1 MTKEF
6 IEYLLRLL
14 EEKEVN
20 VVTQR
25 RHSYVMYQ
33 GIESDYVYILKEG
46 VAKISN
52 IMRDGR
58 EFNIA
63 YVTEPDFV
71 SLLEEKQENGISALF
86 NVRVESEEASF
97 YRVQRQEFWK
107 WVMSDLTLFRIVDDF
122 YQRRLAMNLE
132 LLQKMTINGKKGAVC
147 ACINSLINEFGIKK
161 RNGIL
166 IDFPVTNEDIAGFC
180 GISTRNSVNRIIR
193 DLKTEEIIDIICW
206 KCFSVPISLLRHC
219 WMPLI
224 QFPAFGR
231 PFLLPV
237 Y

>member
-20 VVTQR
+20 VVTQK

-86 NVRVESEEASF
+86 NVRVESEEAIF

-107 WVMSDLTLFRIVDDF
+107 WVRSDLTLFRIVDDF

-193 DLKTEEIIDIICW
+193 DLKTEEIIDIIDNRIMVYNSEY
-206 KCFSVPISLLRHC
+206 FEDYIS
-219 WMPLI
+219 
-224 QFPAFGR
+224 
-231 PFLLPV
+231 
-237 Y
+237 

>member
-122 YQRRLAMNLE
+122 YQRRLAMNLQ

-193 DLKTEEIIDIICW
+193 DLKTEEIIDIIDNRIMVYNSEY
-206 KCFSVPISLLRHC
+206 FEDYIS
-219 WMPLI
+219 
-224 QFPAFGR
+224 
-231 PFLLPV
+231 
-237 Y
+237 

>member
-86 NVRVESEEASF
+86 NVRVESEEAIF

-193 DLKTEEIIDIICW
+193 DLKTEEIIDIIDNRIMVYNSEY
-206 KCFSVPISLLRHC
+206 FEDYIS
-219 WMPLI
+219 
-224 QFPAFGR
+224 
-231 PFLLPV
+231 
-237 Y
+237 

>member
-86 NVRVESEEASF
+86 NVRVESEEAIF

-107 WVMSDLTLFRIVDDF
+107 WVRSDLTLFRIVDDF

-193 DLKTEEIIDIICW
+193 DLKTEEIIDIIDNRIMVYNSGY
-206 KCFSVPISLLRHC
+206 FEDYIS
-219 WMPLI
+219 
-224 QFPAFGR
+224 
-231 PFLLPV
+231 
-237 Y
+237 

>member
-193 DLKTEEIIDIICW
+193 DLKTEEIIGIIDNRIMVYNSEY
-206 KCFSVPISLLRHC
+206 FEDYIS
-219 WMPLI
+219 
-224 QFPAFGR
+224 
-231 PFLLPV
+231 
-237 Y
+237 

>member
-25 RHSYVMYQ
+25 RHSYVMSQ

-86 NVRVESEEASF
+86 NVRVESEEAIF

-107 WVMSDLTLFRIVDDF
+107 WVRSDLTLFRIVDDF

-193 DLKTEEIIDIICW
+193 DLKTEEIIDIIDNRIMVYNSEY
-206 KCFSVPISLLRHC
+206 FEDYIS
-219 WMPLI
+219 
-224 QFPAFGR
+224 
-231 PFLLPV
+231 
-237 Y
+237 

>member
-71 SLLEEKQENGISALF
+71 SLLEEKQESGISALF

-193 DLKTEEIIDIICW
+193 DLKTEEIIDIIDNRIMVYNSEY
-206 KCFSVPISLLRHC
+206 FEDYIS
-219 WMPLI
+219 
-224 QFPAFGR
+224 
-231 PFLLPV
+231 
-237 Y
+237 

>member
-86 NVRVESEEASF
+86 NVRVESEKASF

-107 WVMSDLTLFRIVDDF
+107 WVRSDLTLFRIVDDF

-193 DLKTEEIIDIICW
+193 DLKTEEIIDIIDNRIMVYNSEY
-206 KCFSVPISLLRHC
+206 FEDYIS
-219 WMPLI
+219 
-224 QFPAFGR
+224 
-231 PFLLPV
+231 
-237 Y
+237 

>member
-1 MTKEF
+1 MNKKRKMTKEF

-86 NVRVESEEASF
+86 NVRVESEEAIF

-107 WVMSDLTLFRIVDDF
+107 WVRSDLTLFRIVDDF

-193 DLKTEEIIDIICW
+193 DLKTEEIIDIIDNRIMVYNSEY
-206 KCFSVPISLLRHC
+206 FEDYIS
-219 WMPLI
+219 
-224 QFPAFGR
+224 
-231 PFLLPV
+231 
-237 Y
+237 

>member
-46 VAKISN
+46 VVKISN

-71 SLLEEKQENGISALF
+71 SLLEEKQETGISALF

-193 DLKTEEIIDIICW
+193 DLKTEEIIDIIDNRIMVYNSEY
-206 KCFSVPISLLRHC
+206 FEDYIS
-219 WMPLI
+219 
-224 QFPAFGR
+224 
-231 PFLLPV
+231 
-237 Y
+237 

>member
-58 EFNIA
+58 EFNID

-86 NVRVESEEASF
+86 NVRVESEEAIF

-107 WVMSDLTLFRIVDDF
+107 WVRSDLTLFRIVDDF

-193 DLKTEEIIDIICW
+193 DLKTEEIIDIIDNRIMVYNSEY
-206 KCFSVPISLLRHC
+206 FEDYIS
-219 WMPLI
+219 
-224 QFPAFGR
+224 
-231 PFLLPV
+231 
-237 Y
+237 

>member
-20 VVTQR
+20 VVTQK

-33 GIESDYVYILKEG
+33 GIESEYVYILKEG

-86 NVRVESEEASF
+86 NVRVESDEASF
-97 YRVQRQEFWK
+97 YRVQRKVFWK

-122 YQRRLAMNLE
+122 YQRRLALNLE

-193 DLKTEEIIDIICW
+193 DLKAEEIIDIIDN
-206 KCFSVPISLLRHC
+206 KIMVYNAQYFEDYIS
-219 WMPLI
+219 
-224 QFPAFGR
+224 
-231 PFLLPV
+231 
-237 Y
+237 

>member
-86 NVRVESEEASF
+86 NVRVESEEAIF

-107 WVMSDLTLFRIVDDF
+107 WVTSDLTLFRIVDDF
-122 YQRRLAMNLE
+122 YRRRLAMNLE

-193 DLKTEEIIDIICW
+193 DLKTEELIDIIDNRIMVYNSEY
-206 KCFSVPISLLRHC
+206 FEDYIS
-219 WMPLI
+219 
-224 QFPAFGR
+224 
-231 PFLLPV
+231 
-237 Y
+237 

>member
-193 DLKTEEIIDIICW
+193 DLKTEEIIDIIDNRIMVYNSEY
-206 KCFSVPISLLRHC
+206 FEDYIS
-219 WMPLI
+219 
-224 QFPAFGR
+224 
-231 PFLLPV
+231 
-237 Y
+237 

>member
-1 MTKEF
+1 
-6 IEYLLRLL
+6 
-14 EEKEVN
+14 
-20 VVTQR
+20 
-25 RHSYVMYQ
+25 MYQ

-193 DLKTEEIIDIICW
+193 DLKTEEIIDIIDNRIMVYNSEY
-206 KCFSVPISLLRHC
+206 FEDYIS
-219 WMPLI
+219 
-224 QFPAFGR
+224 
-231 PFLLPV
+231 
-237 Y
+237 

>member
-132 LLQKMTINGKKGAVC
+132 LLQKMTINGKKVQFA
-147 ACINSLINEFGIKK
+147 
-161 RNGIL
+161 
-166 IDFPVTNEDIAGFC
+166 PVSIA
-180 GISTRNSVNRIIR
+180 
-193 DLKTEEIIDIICW
+193 
-206 KCFSVPISLLRHC
+206 
-219 WMPLI
+219 
-224 QFPAFGR
+224 
-231 PFLLPV
+231 
-237 Y
+237 

>member
-71 SLLEEKQENGISALF
+71 SLLEEKQETGISALF

-193 DLKTEEIIDIICW
+193 DLKTEEIIDIIDNIIMVYNSEY
-206 KCFSVPISLLRHC
+206 FEDYIS
-219 WMPLI
+219 
-224 QFPAFGR
+224 
-231 PFLLPV
+231 
-237 Y
+237 

>member
-20 VVTQR
+20 IVTQR

-193 DLKTEEIIDIICW
+193 DLKTEEIIDIIDNRIMVYNSEY
-206 KCFSVPISLLRHC
+206 FEDYIS
-219 WMPLI
+219 
-224 QFPAFGR
+224 
-231 PFLLPV
+231 
-237 Y
+237 

>member
-71 SLLEEKQENGISALF
+71 SLLEEKQENDISALF
-86 NVRVESEEASF
+86 NVRVESEEAIF

-107 WVMSDLTLFRIVDDF
+107 WVRSDLTLFRIVDDF

-193 DLKTEEIIDIICW
+193 DLKTEEIIDIIDNRIMVYNSEY
-206 KCFSVPISLLRHC
+206 FEDYIS
-219 WMPLI
+219 
-224 QFPAFGR
+224 
-231 PFLLPV
+231 
-237 Y
+237 

>member
-86 NVRVESEEASF
+86 NVRVESEKASF

-193 DLKTEEIIDIICW
+193 DLKTEEIIDIIDNR
-206 KCFSVPISLLRHC
+206 I
-219 WMPLI
+219 M
-224 QFPAFGR
+224 
-231 PFLLPV
+231 V
-237 Y
+237 YN

>member
-86 NVRVESEEASF
+86 NVRVESEKASF

-122 YQRRLAMNLE
+122 YQRRLTMNLE

-193 DLKTEEIIDIICW
+193 DLKTEEIIDIIDNRIMVYNSEY
-206 KCFSVPISLLRHC
+206 FEDYIS
-219 WMPLI
+219 
-224 QFPAFGR
+224 
-231 PFLLPV
+231 
-237 Y
+237 

>member
-14 EEKEVN
+14 EENEVN

-71 SLLEEKQENGISALF
+71 SLLEEKQETGISALF

-193 DLKTEEIIDIICW
+193 DLKTEEIIDIIDNRIMVYNSEY
-206 KCFSVPISLLRHC
+206 FEDYIS
-219 WMPLI
+219 
-224 QFPAFGR
+224 
-231 PFLLPV
+231 
-237 Y
+237 

>member
-97 YRVQRQEFWK
+97 YRVQRHEFWK

-193 DLKTEEIIDIICW
+193 DLKTEEIIDIIDNRIMVYNSEY
-206 KCFSVPISLLRHC
+206 FEDYIS
-219 WMPLI
+219 
-224 QFPAFGR
+224 
-231 PFLLPV
+231 
-237 Y
+237 

>member
-86 NVRVESEEASF
+86 NVRIESEEAIF

-107 WVMSDLTLFRIVDDF
+107 WVRSDLTLFRIVDDF

-193 DLKTEEIIDIICW
+193 DLKTEEIIDIIDNRIMVYNSEY
-206 KCFSVPISLLRHC
+206 FEDYIS
-219 WMPLI
+219 
-224 QFPAFGR
+224 
-231 PFLLPV
+231 
-237 Y
+237 

>member
-86 NVRVESEEASF
+86 NVRVESEKASF

-132 LLQKMTINGKKGAVC
+132 LLQKMTINGKKVQFA
-147 ACINSLINEFGIKK
+147 
-161 RNGIL
+161 
-166 IDFPVTNEDIAGFC
+166 PVSIA
-180 GISTRNSVNRIIR
+180 
-193 DLKTEEIIDIICW
+193 
-206 KCFSVPISLLRHC
+206 
-219 WMPLI
+219 
-224 QFPAFGR
+224 
-231 PFLLPV
+231 
-237 Y
+237 

>member
-86 NVRVESEEASF
+86 NVRVESEEAIF

-107 WVMSDLTLFRIVDDF
+107 WVRSDLTLFRIVDDF

-161 RNGIL
+161 RNRIL

-193 DLKTEEIIDIICW
+193 DLKTEEIIDIIDNRIMVYNSEY
-206 KCFSVPISLLRHC
+206 FEDYIS
-219 WMPLI
+219 
-224 QFPAFGR
+224 
-231 PFLLPV
+231 
-237 Y
+237 

>member
-14 EEKEVN
+14 EEKEVK

-193 DLKTEEIIDIICW
+193 DLKTEEIIDIIDNRIMVYNSEY
-206 KCFSVPISLLRHC
+206 FEDYIS
-219 WMPLI
+219 
-224 QFPAFGR
+224 
-231 PFLLPV
+231 
-237 Y
+237 

>member
-86 NVRVESEEASF
+86 NVRVESEKASF

-107 WVMSDLTLFRIVDDF
+107 WVTSDLTLFRIVDDF

-193 DLKTEEIIDIICW
+193 DLKTEEIIDIIDNRIMVYNSEY
-206 KCFSVPISLLRHC
+206 FEDYIS
-219 WMPLI
+219 
-224 QFPAFGR
+224 
-231 PFLLPV
+231 
-237 Y
+237 

>member
-86 NVRVESEEASF
+86 NVRVESEKASF

-193 DLKTEEIIDIICW
+193 DLKTEEIIDIIDNRIMVYNSEY
-206 KCFSVPISLLRHC
+206 FEDYIS
-219 WMPLI
+219 
-224 QFPAFGR
+224 
-231 PFLLPV
+231 
-237 Y
+237 